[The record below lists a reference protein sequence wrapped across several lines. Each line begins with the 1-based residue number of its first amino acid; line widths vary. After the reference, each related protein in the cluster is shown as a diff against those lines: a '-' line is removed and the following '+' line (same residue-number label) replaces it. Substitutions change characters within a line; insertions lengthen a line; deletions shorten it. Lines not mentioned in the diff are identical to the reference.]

1 MAKIQQNFNDLKD
14 ARKMKLD
21 EIIDTIDVFNGAIS
35 LNDILNQDIPII
47 DALKNEKVSR
57 LQERQKGK

>member
-1 MAKIQQNFNDLKD
+1 
-14 ARKMKLD
+14 MKLD